1 MATLTLRDVTI
12 EYSSGGYVVRPINGL
27 DVDVSDGELVLL
39 LGASGCG
46 KTTLLSALA
55 ALLTPARGSI
65 HLDDTEVTA
74 LSGKALAEYRRR
86 TVGVVYQA
94 FNLIPSLNALTTP
107 RLPRGTPASRVERGE
122 SGRVRCSSRSDWATG

>member
-1 MATLTLRDVTI
+1 M
-12 EYSSGGYVVRPINGL
+12 
-27 DVDVSDGELVLL
+27 LL

-65 HLDDTEVTA
+65 QLDDVEVTE
-74 LSGKALAEYRRR
+74 LRGKALAEYRKR

-94 FNLIPSLNALTTP
+94 FNLIPSLNALDNVAVPAWNAGDRARGPGPGPPGARGARAREAPEALARTTS
-107 RLPRGTPASRVERGE
+107 RAASSSASRSRA
-122 SGRVRCSSRSDWATG
+122 RCA